1 MKKGKWYCARIESG
15 LGFGTELLGGVDLQP
30 HQSAQKEHEN
40 HGDEG
45 DVVAA
50 GQLYQIPKDDGGQE
64 GAGLRGGVHGA
75 GDGTSVAGGGIN
87 AKHEGRWVVKRN
99 PKKTKRE
106 EGVRSEIVQ

>member
-1 MKKGKWYCARIESG
+1 MILKEFEG
-15 LGFGTELLGGVDLQP
+15 LPDGRGEWAALNSKTTKP

-64 GAGLRGGVHGA
+64 GAGLRGGVYGA
-75 GDGTSVAGGGIN
+75 GDGTSVAGSDIN
-87 AKHEGRWVVKRN
+87 ADHEGRWLYKRN
-99 PKKTKRE
+99 PKLSKRE
-106 EGVRSEIVQ
+106 ED

>member
-1 MKKGKWYCARIESG
+1 MKKGKWSHARSESG
-15 LGFGTELLGGVDLQP
+15 LGFGNQLLGGVDLQP

-75 GDGTSVAGGGIN
+75 GDGTSVAGSDIN
-87 AKHEGRWVVKRN
+87 EDHADRLFYKPN
-99 PKKTKRE
+99 PQINKPK
-106 EGVRSEIVQ
+106 